1 MSRRLG
7 PVKRRDLISRLKKLG
22 WRGPIPSRHDY
33 MDYMVLG
40 ARKVHIPNAKETD
53 AGLLRVILNEAG
65 ISRDEW
71 FDAG

>member
-7 PVKRRDLISRLKKLG
+7 PVKRRDLIARLKRLG

-33 MDYMVLG
+33 MALG
-40 ARKVHIPNAKETD
+40 ARKVHIPNVKEID

-71 FDAG
+71 FNTD